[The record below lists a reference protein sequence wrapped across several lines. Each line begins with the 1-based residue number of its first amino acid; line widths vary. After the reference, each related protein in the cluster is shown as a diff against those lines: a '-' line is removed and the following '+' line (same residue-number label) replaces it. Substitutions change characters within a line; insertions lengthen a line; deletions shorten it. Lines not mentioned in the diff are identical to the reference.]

1 MGQKVF
7 TVKEK
12 LWPIAVA
19 LLPAAARIALAV
31 AITVLVQLGLL
42 DAALRDVCLP
52 AVLGSRPFGL

>member
-1 MGQKVF
+1 MR
-7 TVKEK
+7 EK

-19 LLPAAARIALAV
+19 LLPAVARIALAV

-52 AVLGSRPFGL
+52 AVLGNRLLGL